1 MIRGA
6 QRSGQAQLN
15 KLSVGLIRMQTLYL
29 DLIQLSLRLLPLRL
43 LPLGDLLQHIVVV
56 LVFAYYLSIT
66 NRSATRTLFVR
77 PYLAHFCSF
86 FRRFF
91 AVLSVLTR
99 GIQKVVPKDRGPVP

>member
-29 DLIQLSLRLLPLRL
+29 DLIQLSLRLLPFRL

-56 LVFAYYLSIT
+56 LVFAYYLIHHKRVGDPHS
-66 NRSATRTLFVR
+66 
-77 PYLAHFCSF
+77 FC
-86 FRRFF
+86 
-91 AVLSVLTR
+91 
-99 GIQKVVPKDRGPVP
+99 

>member
-66 NRSATRTLFVR
+66 NRSATRTLFV
-77 PYLAHFCSF
+77 
-86 FRRFF
+86 
-91 AVLSVLTR
+91 
-99 GIQKVVPKDRGPVP
+99 IQ